1 MKVRNHVAALF
12 LLAPA
17 AATFTALPATVLA
30 QQATPE
36 LASLQVSSDN
46 GINPGSRLRFTVR
59 GTPGARA
66 FVRIR
71 GVRDRIDLVET
82 ARGVYTGRYVVSSD
96 DRIDPGDP
104 IRATLRRGNRTVTAS
119 YEVPPDMGNVAGAAE
134 PRIERFEMA
143 QVDRIEPGT
152 ELRFRLEGAPGAAAF
167 VDLPGIERN
176 VPMREVRPGRYEGT
190 YTIRRSD
197 SLDPSVPIVAK
208 LRRGGQ
214 MVTANLERPVVAA
227 DARSPAIIDLSPR
240 DGATIAGSVATVVSG
255 SFDDRGGSGVDPASV
270 RVLLSGRNV
279 TSETQ
284 VSPQSFS
291 YRGPLLPGQHT
302 VEVSARDRAGNAVR
316 RSWSF
321 DVAAAQP
328 DVQIQVL
335 SPANNGQVDGNGAR
349 VRGRTAPYADVN
361 VRVDAVPPIIGQ
373 FAVAREVLARTV
385 RADANGYFDFT
396 FNTPVSIPG
405 TRYEVSMVARKADLT
420 AEARLVLYQRQ
431 G

>member
-1 MKVRNHVAALF
+1 MKVRHHVAALF

-17 AATFTALPATVLA
+17 AATFTALPATALA
-30 QQATPE
+30 QEATPQ
-36 LASLQVSSDN
+36 LSSLQVSSDN
-46 GINPGSRLRFTVR
+46 GINPGSRLQLTVR
-59 GTPGARA
+59 GTPGSRA

-71 GVRDRIDLVET
+71 GVRDRIELTET
-82 ARGVYTGRYVVSSD
+82 ARGIYTGRYVISTD

-119 YEVPPDMGNVAGAAE
+119 YDIPTDIGNVATAQE

-152 ELRFRLEGAPGAAAF
+152 ELRFRIEGVPGAAAF

-176 VPMREVRPGRYEGT
+176 VPMREVRPGRYEGS

-197 SLDPSVPIVAK
+197 NLDPSAPIVAK
-208 LRRGGQ
+208 LRMRGQ

-227 DARSPAIIDLSPR
+227 DTRAPAIVDMSPR
-240 DGATIAGSVATVVSG
+240 DGATIPGGPATVVSG
-255 SFDDRGGSGVDPASV
+255 NFEDRGGSGVDPASV

-279 TSETQ
+279 TGETQ

-291 YRGPLLPGQHT
+291 YRGPLVPGHHT
-302 VEVSARDRAGNAVR
+302 VDVSARDRAGNAVR

-321 DVAAAQP
+321 DVAAAPP

-335 SPANNGQVDGNGAR
+335 SPANNGQVDGNGAH

-361 VRVDAVPPIIGQ
+361 VRVDAVPPIVGQ
-373 FAVAREVLARTV
+373 FGVAREVLARTM
-385 RADANGYFDFT
+385 RADANGYFEFT
-396 FNTPVSIPG
+396 FNSPVPIPG
-405 TRYEVSMVARKADLT
+405 TRYEVSMVASKADLT
-420 AEARLVLYQRQ
+420 AEARLVLYQRP